1 MADVQSMHDDRMKEI
16 DKVGVKNLRYPIVVL
31 DSRKEEQATVANV
44 NMYVRLPHNYRGT
57 HMSRFLEVLNEFR
70 GRIYIGNIHEVLTKT
85 KQVLNSEEA
94 FIELAFPYFIEKA
107 APVSGARSLMEY
119 NCLFLASL
127 NRRFDFVLGVEAP
140 VTTLCPCSKEIS
152 TSSAH
157 NQRSV
162 VRVRIRFKEFVW
174 IEEVV
179 EVIERS
185 ASAPVF
191 SLLKRV
197 DEKHLTELAYSRPMF
212 AEDVVRQ
219 VAVELEANKK
229 VTWYAVEAENHESIH
244 NHSAYAFIEK
254 DKNEG
259 KGPSRD

>member
-1 MADVQSMHDDRMKEI
+1 MKDVQSQADDRHTEI

-31 DSRKEEQATVANV
+31 DSKKEEQSTVANV

-70 GRIYIGNIHEVLTKT
+70 GRIYIGNIHEVLAKM

-94 FIELAFPYFIEKA
+94 YLELEFPYFMEKS
-107 APVSGARSLMEY
+107 APVSGAKSLMEY
-119 NCLFLASL
+119 NCLFQASL
-127 NRRFDFVLGVEAP
+127 KSRFDFVLGVAAP

-152 TSSAH
+152 SFSAH
-157 NQRSV
+157 NQRSA
-162 VRVRIRFKEFVW
+162 VRVRIRFREFVW

-197 DEKHLTELAYSRPMF
+197 DEKHLTEMAYSRPMF

-219 VAVELEANKK
+219 VALELDANPK
-229 VTWYAVEAENHESIH
+229 VTWYAVEVENQESIH

-254 DKNEG
+254 AKNEG
-259 KGPSRD
+259 EGPPGN